1 MINISTQD
9 IAAYFEGTSSI
20 SDTEML
26 QAMIQCPEL
35 YDTIEALAELE
46 EIEDL
51 DEIKESDL
59 FKEL

>member
-20 SDTEML
+20 SDTDML
-26 QAMIQCPEL
+26 QAMIQSPEL
-35 YDTIEALAELE
+35 YDTIEALTELE
-46 EIEDL
+46 MIEELED
-51 DEIKESDL
+51 IKETDI